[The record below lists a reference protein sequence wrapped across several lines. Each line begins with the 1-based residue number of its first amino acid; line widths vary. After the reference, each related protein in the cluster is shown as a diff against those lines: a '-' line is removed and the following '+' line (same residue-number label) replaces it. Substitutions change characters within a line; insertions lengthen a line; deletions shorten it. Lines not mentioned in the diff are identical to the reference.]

1 MTLLNQKTETITN
14 SSQKKKIGLLQMTLL
29 NQKTETIT
37 NYSQIK
43 R

>member
-1 MTLLNQKTETITN
+1 MTLESKDRNYNKLLSNQ
-14 SSQKKKIGLLQMTLL
+14 KIGLLQMTLL

>member
-1 MTLLNQKTETITN
+1 MTLLNQKTN
-14 SSQKKKIGLLQMTLL
+14 YNKLLSNQKIGLLQMTLL